1 MEMLYTPQAI
11 IKKFNVPFCGVLFIV
26 FRSKCDRHESH
37 HSSSRHRRHRHRSH
51 SRSPSRSREQEIEI
65 QMKPLVLA
73 SENETTRQNEIDYI
87 EGSSFTQKSFSSS
100 RSHPKPFAPDSS
112 GPIASATK
120 SQYSSM
126 LAERAHEAA
135 IFGQLAVPPSSTVL
149 GSDPSESKE
158 RLVSSVDTVKQ
169 LIHPQFDKPDETAWD
184 NWLIRLRELKEARAK
199 AAAKKVRPA
208 NGVAAS

>member
-1 MEMLYTPQAI
+1 MSHRF
-11 IKKFNVPFCGVLFIV
+11 K
-26 FRSKCDRHESH
+26 SKYDRHESH

-51 SRSPSRSREQEIEI
+51 SRSPSREQEIEI

-112 GPIASATK
+112 GPVASATK

-135 IFGQLAVPPSSTVL
+135 IFGQLTTPPSSTVL

-169 LIHPQFDKPDETAWD
+169 LIHPQFDKPDETAWN
-184 NWLIRLRELKEARAK
+184 NWLVRLRKLKEARAK
-199 AAAKKVRPA
+199 AAADAKKIRPT
-208 NGVAAS
+208 NGVPAS